1 MGAVPNWRS
10 TTTPA
15 RAEKRGLPVTG
26 AIARAPRGAAAIEA
40 GAAEEAAVPE
50 VAVEGEAAAVMEEAV
65 VAAAVEAGAVVT
77 GNSVRLIWL
86 QNQTEIVRQD
96 VYPGSQ

>member
-1 MGAVPNWRS
+1 
-10 TTTPA
+10 
-15 RAEKRGLPVTG
+15 
-26 AIARAPRGAAAIEA
+26 
-40 GAAEEAAVPE
+40 
-50 VAVEGEAAAVMEEAV
+50 MEEAV